1 MSSTPK
7 YLMTEQMGA
16 QIRDAILN
24 IAYTGNNKVVYG
36 FHIDES
42 ESDPA
47 ARVTYLRDAVG
58 MAPAAMDYTSG
69 KFNYGSWRDAFFMPR
84 PVMLKSDGSVG
95 HYLNQNN
102 FKQNLDGTTSDV
114 TNTAYDGNAMM
125 QWGANGMIWYKID
138 AANNNFYI
146 ANFQED
152 SNYHNYSFIN
162 ANGETMRYFY
172 TPIYNGS
179 LISSKLRSLSGQN
192 LMYSQTGTNEITYAK
207 ANNPSGKQ
215 MWYTEVFADRILIDI
230 LLVLMGRS
238 TDVQSVFGQGWTS
251 GGDVISGGTAKT
263 GTLDD
268 KGLFFGY
275 SDTTHAVKVFGM
287 ENYWGL
293 QWRRTAGIINASGT
307 WKTKYTW
314 DKTDGSNVV
323 GYNTDGTNYLAENG
337 SAPTASG
344 SYISAMKLSD
354 KGFCPSTVSG
364 ASNTYYCDA
373 MWTDNGKTNYI
384 LFGGVSGSGSGC
396 GSFAWHA
403 DVAVGY
409 ADWHVGAALS
419 CKPLT

>member
-1 MSSTPK
+1 MNSTPK

-152 SNYHNYSFIN
+152 FFCTTS
-162 ANGETMRYFY
+162 Y
-172 TPIYNGS
+172 TP
-179 LISSKLRSLSGQN
+179 
-192 LMYSQTGTNEITYAK
+192 
-207 ANNPSGKQ
+207 AN
-215 MWYTEVFADRILIDI
+215 
-230 LLVLMGRS
+230 
-238 TDVQSVFGQGWTS
+238 
-251 GGDVISGGTAKT
+251 ISG
-263 GTLDD
+263 
-268 KGLFFGY
+268 
-275 SDTTHAVKVFGM
+275 
-287 ENYWGL
+287 
-293 QWRRTAGIINASGT
+293 R
-307 WKTKYTW
+307 KYTP
-314 DKTDGSNVV
+314 SNHF
-323 GYNTDGTNYLAENG
+323 TL
-337 SAPTASG
+337 
-344 SYISAMKLSD
+344 L
-354 KGFCPSTVSG
+354 
-364 ASNTYYCDA
+364 
-373 MWTDNGKTNYI
+373 
-384 LFGGVSGSGSGC
+384 L
-396 GSFAWHA
+396 
-403 DVAVGY
+403 
-409 ADWHVGAALS
+409 
-419 CKPLT
+419 